1 VLPARRA
8 AAAVPR
14 APGSR
19 PFLTGLGERE
29 QLFRSGVDL
38 DCHITDIVNL
48 LHFEELRD
56 AILVGHSYGG
66 MVITGAADRAIDRV
80 RHLVDLDGATP
91 VNGQTLAAI
100 APAMTATARA
110 NGRIVDGVEM
120 CLYPT
125 DEILPY

>member
-1 VLPARRA
+1 MLPARRA

-66 MVITGAADRAIDRV
+66 MVITGAAGPSTGSATSSTWTP
-80 RHLVDLDGATP
+80 RHP
-91 VNGQTLAAI
+91 S
-100 APAMTATARA
+100 TAR
-110 NGRIVDGVEM
+110 RS
-120 CLYPT
+120 P
-125 DEILPY
+125 P